1 METLFVSREAEL
13 KRRDNTLFIKVDGKS
28 RPMPV
33 EKLRHVVLMGESRLN
48 SRLLSLCG
56 THGVRISVFD
66 YYGYFKGAFEPV
78 DQSPSG
84 RVKLEQARSILDA
97 AERLSIAREI
107 VRGAAHNLR
116 ANLLYYQY
124 RGVSELADPVSRIDR
139 LMEQI
144 GSTRETRDLMGI
156 EGMIHQV
163 YYPAWKTLDPWLDF
177 GRRVRRPPNNPV
189 NCLISF
195 LNQMVYTAVR
205 HEAFKTHLDQSLSW
219 LHSPSSGRASLSLDL
234 AEPFKPVLA
243 DALIF
248 RMARRRMVKD
258 NWFDERDGVC
268 LLTDVGRR
276 HVAEQFST
284 RLEEP
289 VQGRSYREWMYREAL
304 NLERQVMGVAEYA
317 AFRRRI

>member
-13 KRRDNTLFIKVDGKS
+13 KRRDNTLFITVDGKS

-33 EKLRHVVLMGESRLN
+33 EKLRHVVLMAESRLN

-107 VRGAAHNLR
+107 VRGAGHNLR

-124 RGVSELADPVSRIDR
+124 RGVSELADPISRIDR

-163 YYPAWKTLDPWLDF
+163 YYPAWKALDPWLDF

-284 RLEEP
+284 RLEER

>member
-1 METLFVSREAEL
+1 METLFVSREAVL

-33 EKLRHVVLMGESRLN
+33 EKLRHVVLMAESRLN

-84 RVKLEQARSILDA
+84 RVKLEQARSILDES
-97 AERLSIAREI
+97 ERLSIAREI
-107 VRGAAHNLR
+107 VRGATHNLR

-124 RGVSELADPVSRIDR
+124 RGVTELSDAVEMIDR
-139 LMEQI
+139 LTKQI
-144 GSTRETRDLMGI
+144 GSAAATPDLMGI
-156 EGMIHQV
+156 EGMIHQI
-163 YYPAWKTLDPWLDF
+163 YYPAWKRIEPWLDF

-248 RMARRRMVKD
+248 RMARRRMVKS

-289 VQGRSYREWMYREAL
+289 VQGRTYREWMYREAL
-304 NLERQVMGVAEYA
+304 NLERQVMGVAEYE

>member
-33 EKLRHVVLMGESRLN
+33 EKLRHVVLMAESRLN

-124 RGVSELADPVSRIDR
+124 RGTEALADPVSRIDR

-163 YYPAWKTLDPWLDF
+163 YYPAWKLIDPWLDF

-248 RMARRRMVKD
+248 RMARRRMVKE

>member
-1 METLFVSREAEL
+1 M
-13 KRRDNTLFIKVDGKS
+13 
-28 RPMPV
+28 
-33 EKLRHVVLMGESRLN
+33 
-48 SRLLSLCG
+48 
-56 THGVRISVFD
+56 
-66 YYGYFKGAFEPV
+66 
-78 DQSPSG
+78 
-84 RVKLEQARSILDA
+84 
-97 AERLSIAREI
+97 
-107 VRGAAHNLR
+107 
-116 ANLLYYQY
+116 
-124 RGVSELADPVSRIDR
+124 
-139 LMEQI
+139 
-144 GSTRETRDLMGI
+144 
-156 EGMIHQV
+156 
-163 YYPAWKTLDPWLDF
+163 
-177 GRRVRRPPNNPV
+177 
-189 NCLISF
+189 SF

-304 NLERQVMGVAEYA
+304 NLER
-317 AFRRRI
+317 